1 MTADATIAVLWVSV
15 TLYAILGGAD
25 FGGGLWDLLAGGTAR
40 GRRPRALIDHAIG
53 PVWETNHVWLIFD
66 LVILW
71 TAFPAAF
78 AAITS
83 TLFEPLMLAVFAIV
97 LRGAG
102 FAFRKS
108 LRQLPLQAL
117 TGGIFA
123 FSSLAAPFFM
133 GTAIGAIASGQVPAG
148 GGMDRVASWT
158 GGFPLLTGGLFV
170 GTCAWLAAAY
180 LTVDARHSGLPA
192 MVTYFSRRARA
203 AGVVTGLFAAATLA
217 DLHVAAPR
225 EFTRLTT
232 GPGLPFV
239 IVSAAAVAV
248 VFVLLATGRTR
259 AVRPFAAA
267 AVTAVIWGWGVAQY
281 PYLLPPSLTIQAGS
295 APAASLLSILAIF
308 GIVAATVGPGI
319 VLLFTLRQ
327 RGKLHDEDERDV
339 TEADLPDLQAADAA
353 ASDSAPV
360 PATAGAG
367 PPRPPAAGD
376 GLRLRELAIAA
387 VGVLAGAALARR
399 HSLSSDNENR
409 RRAER
414 PPVRNS

>member
-1 MTADATIAVLWVSV
+1 VTADLTIAVLWVSV

-83 TLFEPLMLAVFAIV
+83 TLFEPLILAVFAIV

-108 LRQLPLQAL
+108 LRRLPLQAL
-117 TGGIFA
+117 TGAIFA
-123 FSSLAAPFFM
+123 FSSVAAPFFM

-158 GGFPLLTGGLFV
+158 GAFPLLTGVLFA

-180 LTVDARHSGLPA
+180 LTVDARTSQLPGL
-192 MVTYFSRRARA
+192 VTYFSRRARA
-203 AGVVTGLFAAATLA
+203 AGVVTGFFAAATLA
-217 DLHVAAPR
+217 ELHFAAPR

-239 IVSAAAVAV
+239 IVSAVAVAI
-248 VFVLLATGRTR
+248 VFALLTAGRTR

-281 PYLLPPSLTIQAGS
+281 PYLLPPSLTVQAGS
-295 APAASLLSILAIF
+295 APAASLLSILAVC
-308 GIVAATVGPGI
+308 GLLVALVGPGL
-319 VLLFTLRQ
+319 VLLFTLRG
-327 RGKLHDEDERDV
+327 RGKLHEEDERDI
-339 TEADLPDLQAADAA
+339 TEADLPGLQAADAA
-353 ASDSAPV
+353 AADRAPDG
-360 PATAGAG
+360 ATARAG
-367 PPRPPAAGD
+367 PPVAGD
-376 GLRLRELAIAA
+376 SLRLRELAIVT

-399 HSLSSDNENR
+399 RSLSFPNENR

>member
-1 MTADATIAVLWVSV
+1 MTAEATIAVLWVSV

-25 FGGGLWDLLAGGTAR
+25 FGGGLWDLLAGGAAR

-83 TLFEPLMLAVFAIV
+83 TLFQPLILAVFAIV

-102 FAFRKS
+102 FAFRKT

-148 GGMDRVASWT
+148 GGADRVASWT
-158 GGFPLLTGGLFV
+158 GAFPLLTGALFA

-180 LTVDARHSGLPA
+180 LTVDARSSHLPGL
-192 MVTYFSRRARA
+192 VTYFSRRARA
-203 AGVVTGLFAAATLA
+203 AGVITGCFAAATLA
-217 DLHVAAPR
+217 DLHFAAPR
-225 EFTRLTT
+225 EFTRLTI

-239 IVSAAAVAV
+239 IISAAAVSV
-248 VFVLLATGRTR
+248 VFALLSAGRTA

-295 APAASLLSILAIF
+295 APAASLLSILAVC
-308 GIVAATVGPGI
+308 GLLVALVGPGL
-319 VLLFTLRQ
+319 VLLFTLRG
-327 RGKLHDEDERDV
+327 RGKLHEEDERDI
-339 TEADLPDLQAADAA
+339 TEADLPELQAADAA
-353 ASDSAPV
+353 ANDSTAV
-360 PATAGAG
+360 PAPAGTGG
-367 PPRPPAAGD
+367 PQPAAGP
-376 GLRLRELAIAA
+376 RLRELAIVA

-399 HSLSSDNENR
+399 HHHTDDNENR
-409 RRAER
+409 RPAR
-414 PPVRNS
+414 PARP

>member
-1 MTADATIAVLWVSV
+1 
-15 TLYAILGGAD
+15 
-25 FGGGLWDLLAGGTAR
+25 
-40 GRRPRALIDHAIG
+40 
-53 PVWETNHVWLIFD
+53 
-66 LVILW
+66 
-71 TAFPAAF
+71 
-78 AAITS
+78 
-83 TLFEPLMLAVFAIV
+83 
-97 LRGAG
+97 
-102 FAFRKS
+102 
-108 LRQLPLQAL
+108 
-117 TGGIFA
+117 
-123 FSSLAAPFFM
+123 
-133 GTAIGAIASGQVPAG
+133 
-148 GGMDRVASWT
+148 
-158 GGFPLLTGGLFV
+158 
-170 GTCAWLAAAY
+170 
-180 LTVDARHSGLPA
+180 

-217 DLHVAAPR
+217 DLHFAAPR

-239 IVSAAAVAV
+239 IISAAAVAV

-353 ASDSAPV
+353 ANDSACPSPPR
-360 PATAGAG
+360 PARALRGPRPRVTACACANWPSRPWASWPGPRSPGGTVLRPITKTAGA
-367 PPRPPAAGD
+367 PSA
-376 GLRLRELAIAA
+376 
-387 VGVLAGAALARR
+387 
-399 HSLSSDNENR
+399 HQ
-409 RRAER
+409 
-414 PPVRNS
+414 

>member
-1 MTADATIAVLWVSV
+1 MTADVTIAVLWVSV

-83 TLFEPLMLAVFAIV
+83 TLFGPLILAVFAIV

-102 FAFRKS
+102 FAFRKT
-108 LRQLPLQAL
+108 LRRLPLQAL

-148 GGMDRVASWT
+148 GGADRAASWT
-158 GGFPLLTGGLFV
+158 GVFPLLTGGLFV

-180 LTVDARHSGLPA
+180 LTVNARHSQLPA

-203 AGVVTGLFAAATLA
+203 AGIVTGFLTAATLA

-239 IVSAAAVAV
+239 IISAIAVSI
-248 VFVLLATGRTR
+248 VFLLLTTGRTA

-281 PYLLPPSLTIQAGS
+281 PYLLPPSLTIRAGS
-295 APAASLLSILAIF
+295 APAASLLSVLAIF
-308 GIVAATVGPGI
+308 GIVAALVGPGI
-319 VLLFTLRQ
+319 VLLFTLRG
-327 RGKLHDEDERDV
+327 RGKLHEEDERDI

-353 ASDSAPV
+353 ARAGAPV
-360 PATAGAG
+360 AAAAGAG
-367 PPRPPAAGD
+367 PPCSAAAD
-376 GLRLRELAIAA
+376 EPRLRELAVVA
-387 VGVLAGAALARR
+387 VGILAGAALARR
-399 HSLSSDNENR
+399 RPSTGDNDNH
-409 RRAER
+409 R
-414 PPVRNS
+414 PSGPSQK

>member
-83 TLFEPLMLAVFAIV
+83 TLFQPLMLAVFAIV

-102 FAFRKS
+102 FAFRKT

-148 GGMDRVASWT
+148 GGADRVASWT
-158 GGFPLLTGGLFV
+158 GALPAADRRAVRRHLRLARGGLPHRRRPPQSI
-170 GTCAWLAAAY
+170 C
-180 LTVDARHSGLPA
+180 PA

-203 AGVVTGLFAAATLA
+203 AGVVTGCFAAATLA

-239 IVSAAAVAV
+239 IISAAAVAV
-248 VFVLLATGRTR
+248 VFVLLAAGRTR

-308 GIVAATVGPGI
+308 GIVVATVGPGL
-319 VLLFTLRQ
+319 VLLFTLRG
-327 RGKLHDEDERDV
+327 RGKLHEEDERDI
-339 TEADLPDLQAADAA
+339 TEADLPELQAADAA
-353 ASDSAPV
+353 AA
-360 PATAGAG
+360 AT
-367 PPRPPAAGD
+367 PPRFLRPRGHRRSAGRGRTACACANWPSWPWASWPEPRSPGGTSHTD
-376 GLRLRELAIAA
+376 R
-387 VGVLAGAALARR
+387 
-399 HSLSSDNENR
+399 
-409 RRAER
+409 
-414 PPVRNS
+414 